1 MRFQQFFLL
10 AVTSLLLSGCLWMT
24 ADTVLQQSFDGFY
37 REQVTRELRD
47 LLLRTPARAN
57 EEQLKSEL
65 RNYRLGRDGYAFLAR
80 AGGRDLFHTERERLY
95 KSLFVLADQAQM
107 PGFLGANPAGSV
119 GLLGQEQTRRY
130 IAFAPVLET
139 PWLVGIVLPV
149 EESAPLLI
157 RARLGLWTGCF
168 AVALAALLVSA
179 LMAPWLARPW
189 VQLADYARRRADGEA
204 PDLPDLVLREQ
215 LDIADAIDRLCERPS
230 AESEPSGDLQ
240 PLTGL
245 PGPPTLQRTLF
256 ERIDAGTP
264 FAAGL
269 VDLSYF
275 GSFTRRYGIERG
287 DIVLRQLAVLLQNA
301 LGEHTYR
308 EHVLVHL
315 EADRFAFI
323 VAPEKIEPLCHTL
336 LDRFE
341 REIQDFYKPEDRK
354 RGQITGK
361 TRAGDFEQVPLMR
374 LHIAVATNLKRP
386 LIHPV
391 QIGAIFEEILVYLK
405 AQPKSGFLVDR
416 READRPGS
424 QEPPE
429 PSEPSETSGESVKE
443 PPEPSGTSQT
453 DAPEKSEEV

>member
-37 REQVTRELRD
+37 REQVARELRD

-65 RNYRLGRDGYAFLAR
+65 RDYRLGRDGYAILAR
-80 AGGRDLFHTERERLY
+80 AGGADLFHTERERLY
-95 KSLFVLADQAQM
+95 KSLFVLADQAQI
-107 PGFLGANPAGSV
+107 PGFLTANPAGSL
-119 GLLGQEQTRRY
+119 GLLGHEQTRRY
-130 IAFAPVLET
+130 VAFAPVIDT

-189 VQLADYARRRADGEA
+189 VQLADYARRRAEGEK
-204 PDLPDLVLREQ
+204 PEPPDLVLREQ
-215 LDIADAIDRLCERPS
+215 LDIAGAIDLLCERPS
-230 AESEPSGDLQ
+230 TEPAPSADLQ

-245 PGPPTLQRTLF
+245 PGPPTLQRVLF
-256 ERIDAGTP
+256 ERIDAATP

-269 VDLSYF
+269 VDLSFF

-287 DIVLRQLAVLLQNA
+287 DMVIRQLAVLLQNA

-308 EHVLVHL
+308 EHLLVHL
-315 EADRFAFI
+315 EADRFAFV
-323 VAPEKIEPLCHTL
+323 VAPDKVEPLCHTL

-374 LHIAVATNLKRP
+374 LHVAVATNLKRP

-391 QIGAIFEEILVYLK
+391 QIGAIFQEILTYLK

-416 READRPGS
+416 READRPGP
-424 QEPPE
+424 QEPLESSEKE
-429 PSEPSETSGESVKE
+429 PSEKSE
-443 PPEPSGTSQT
+443 PEPSG
-453 DAPEKSEEV
+453 PSEEV